1 MVDEVIRSLDLHAGD
16 VVLDATLGG
25 GGHALPILHR
35 IMPNGRL
42 IGIDADP
49 AALER
54 AASCLGEYG
63 GSVSYAH
70 ENFRDLDRVI
80 ASSGAG
86 KIDAALFDI
95 GVSSFQ
101 LDEAARGFSMRL
113 DAPLDMRMDPRTTMT
128 AADIVNRYKEAD
140 LADVIWRYGEERY
153 SRKIARCIVD
163 ERARKRIETTGE
175 LSAVVR
181 RAVGGRYR
189 NQRIDPATRTFQAL
203 RIAVN
208 DELGALE
215 EGLRKAVAALSPGG
229 RIAVI
234 SFHSL
239 EDRIVKNYFR
249 TCAAA
254 GALKV
259 ITKKPE
265 RPTEAE
271 AARNPR
277 SRSAR
282 LRAAEKT

>member
-1 MVDEVIRSLDLHAGD
+1 M
-16 VVLDATLGG
+16 LDATLGG
-25 GGHALPILHR
+25 GGHALQILNR

-54 AASCLGEYG
+54 AAGELQAYT
-63 GSVSYAH
+63 SSLSLAH

-80 ASSGAG
+80 AASGEG

-113 DAPLDMRMDPRTTMT
+113 DAPLDMRMDPRTPLT

-140 LADVIWRYGEERY
+140 LADVIWKFGEERY
-153 SRKIARCIVD
+153 SRKIARFIVE
-163 ERARKRIETTGE
+163 ERSRKRIETTGE
-175 LSAVVR
+175 LSAIVR
-181 RAVGGRYR
+181 RAAGGRYR
-189 NQRIDPATRTFQAL
+189 KQRIDPATRTFQAL

-215 EGLRKAVAALSPGG
+215 EALRKAVALLKTGA

-249 TCAAA
+249 SCAKE
-254 GALKV
+254 GILKV
-259 ITKKPE
+259 VTKKPE
-265 RPTEAE
+265 RPSEAE

-282 LRAAEKT
+282 LRVAEKT